1 MNARMKR
8 PLGLAAAAISLAG
21 LTACASASAKVAT
34 TSVPPP
40 TTPLATSLVTTQGG
54 WATMVMGGSA
64 ANENNFWQLIVR
76 LPGASTWSLVT
87 PPGVADN
94 GGLVA
99 AGSATSLL
107 IGFRPSQDLA
117 FSPLASSGN
126 VGKTWATGLL
136 NAALASVPDALSI
149 GTGGQDLALLS
160 NGTVDVGSANGS
172 WSTLTTLKA
181 LAASAPGRACGLQDV
196 TAVSFWGD
204 GSYVVAG
211 DCTRAGVVGV
221 FRDTDGTWEAAGPEL
236 PAAYAGQPVRVLRLS
251 GTTVLLQAGPD
262 LLATWLNGTQWSVP
276 QALTDAGTVQS
287 SGFGPGDA
295 TAWVLLSDGRAATI
309 INGSSQGWSELPR
322 VPAGTAVLAAPGPL
336 SDPSARTA
344 ALPTGGNRPPG
355 PTGAWQALAAS
366 GKRLTVWTLEG
377 ASWTKKQVI
386 EVPIQYGSSS

>member
-1 MNARMKR
+1 MNTRMKR

-34 TSVPPP
+34 TTTSVPAP
-40 TTPLATSLVTTQGG
+40 TTPLSTSLVTTQGG

-64 ANENNFWQLIVR
+64 ASENNFWQLVVR
-76 LPGASTWSLVT
+76 LPGARTWSLVT

-99 AGSATSLL
+99 AGSAASLL

-126 VGKTWATGLL
+126 AGKTWATGVL
-136 NAALASVPDALSI
+136 NAALANVPDALSI

-160 NGTVDVGSANGS
+160 NGTVDLGSASGT

-181 LAASAPGRACGLQDV
+181 LAGSAPGRACGLEDV

-211 DCTRAGVVGV
+211 DCSRAGVVGV
-221 FRDTDGTWEAAGPEL
+221 FRDADGTWEAAGPEL
-236 PAAYAGQPVRVLRLS
+236 PAADAGQPVRVLRLS
-251 GTTVLLQAGPD
+251 GTAALLQAGPD

-276 QALTDAGTVQS
+276 QALPAAGTVQS

-295 TAWVLLSDGRAATI
+295 TAWVLLSGGRAATI
-309 INGSSQGWSELPR
+309 VNGSSQGWTELPR
-322 VPAGTAVLAAPGPL
+322 VPAGTAVLAAPGP
-336 SDPSARTA
+336 
-344 ALPTGGNRPPG
+344 G
-355 PTGAWQALAAS
+355 PWQALAAS
-366 GKRLTVWTLEG
+366 GKQLTVWTLEG
-377 ASWTKKQVI
+377 STWTKNQVI
-386 EVPIQYGSSS
+386 NVPIQYGSSS